1 MYLLT
6 IFFSFFGF
14 LHCSEKSIGQEK
26 HVKAYAQP
34 VEWNGKLKLSDHLED
49 FEILTVKDNDRILL
63 SKILRLQVYDNRTYI
78 KCWQR
83 AFIFIFDQHLNHIIN
98 IKPTGSGPLEFS
110 NLTDYYIDYPN
121 QALYVLDGILGKV
134 VEYDL
139 KTFEPIDELILNNLN
154 PVGFTKVDGQF
165 IFITN
170 DFEEGIVKI
179 CDIKTNECLS
189 SQITEPKSVNM
200 INSLN
205 PFFYFQNH
213 LLMGLSFSDTIYQY
227 DGKRFISFAT
237 VGKAETSI
245 ASLDF
250 QDLYSELLETRIFSE
265 KTKKTYIPVGYNS
278 SFGNLILVPLGLHY
292 GSATI
297 IINPDL
303 KKSIFIHKKN
313 IGDFHLFF
321 YEGLL
326 ILDKDEKGY
335 YYSYV
340 MPNPKFY
347 ESVEK
352 IIYEQKTTK
361 LALYLSEFI
370 KEFPEENSGENPFV
384 IKFKMKPNALEK
396 ALFIEKN

>member
-1 MYLLT
+1 M
-6 IFFSFFGF
+6 GF
-14 LHCSEKSIGQEK
+14 LHCSETSNEPEK
-26 HVKAYAQP
+26 LGAVYP
-34 VEWNGKLKLSDHLED
+34 DPIEWKGKLNLSDHLED
-49 FEILTVKDNDRILL
+49 FEILTVKDNDKILL
-63 SKILRLQVYDNRTYI
+63 SSILRLQEYDNRIFI

-83 AFIFIFDQHLNHIIN
+83 SFIFIFDQNLNHIVN

-110 NLTDYYIDYPN
+110 NLTDYYIDYPS

-139 KTFEPIDELILNNLN
+139 KTYEPVDELTLNNLN

-179 CDIKTNECLS
+179 CDIKTNQCLS

-213 LLMGLSFSDTIYQY
+213 LMMGLSFSDTIYQY
-227 DGKRFISFAT
+227 DGKRLIPFAT
-237 VGKAETSI
+237 VGKDETSI

-250 QDLYSELLETRIFSE
+250 QELYSELLETRIFSD
-265 KTKKTYIPVGYNS
+265 KTKKTYIPVGYNLT
-278 SFGNLILVPLGLHY
+278 FGKLILVPLGLHY
-292 GSATI
+292 GGATI
-297 IINPDL
+297 IINPNL
-303 KKSIFIHKKN
+303 KKSVFIRKRD
-313 IGDFHLFF
+313 IDDFHLYF

-326 ILDKDEKGY
+326 ILDSDDEGF

-352 IIYEQKTTK
+352 IIHDQKTTK

-370 KEFPEENSGENPFV
+370 QEFPEENNGENPFI
-384 IKFKMKPNALEK
+384 IKFKLKPNALEK
-396 ALFIEKN
+396 VLF